1 MDEEAVTIEE
11 FRKIYGI
18 TELSKT
24 DKIFLKRTMINVMS
38 DIINNYAW
46 NNFMTVEQERG
57 CQTWSFIFQHHN
69 PKILAGLTLMLPMN
83 TATHGTEIVYIFD
96 HNMFK
101 VPFHRTKLDHS
112 VGLEMTTLIT
122 NFAKYG
128 NPNGNPILPETFLY
142 DFVWEPVTSEY
153 PQRHLIISSKSVLNE
168 EFGKPSLVKFS
179 PYYQKLTQY
188 FCDDKF
194 WINKSDTV

>member
-1 MDEEAVTIEE
+1 MIKEFEETFEGLLDILSTLEMDEEAVTIEE

-83 TATHGTEIVYIFD
+83 SKFFI
-96 HNMFK
+96 MF
-101 VPFHRTKLDHS
+101 
-112 VGLEMTTLIT
+112 
-122 NFAKYG
+122 
-128 NPNGNPILPETFLY
+128 
-142 DFVWEPVTSEY
+142 
-153 PQRHLIISSKSVLNE
+153 VL
-168 EFGKPSLVKFS
+168 
-179 PYYQKLTQY
+179 
-188 FCDDKF
+188 
-194 WINKSDTV
+194 